1 MLAVVLGA
9 SAQVVD
15 VLNNE
20 WTGVTDTKYTAVT
33 GLTASSDAVYSVQC
47 AGGNSA
53 IQLRSNNS
61 NSGIVTTTS
70 GGTATKVKV
79 TWNSNTNAARAL
91 QVYGSNTAY
100 TAPSDLYSGETAGDL
115 LTTFL
120 AINGDTEFDIEG
132 TYAYIGFRSASGAL
146 YIDKIEI
153 TWATGDVV
161 TVSKPTISP
170 ANQTSFIDELEVSM
184 ENPNTSGAIHYTL
197 DGTDP
202 TAESAVYNGP
212 FTISETTDV
221 KAIVIDADGN
231 KSGVATAHYSK
242 LQPINIAMVHATDA
256 GENVAVKATCVAT
269 AANGI
274 VLADETG
281 LLYVYEPNGPAT
293 YGLYANHDYLVT
305 GTVKTYGGAKQLTN
319 NKFEDL
325 GRTDP
330 QYVYPQPVELTGA
343 DLDAT
348 ATAGVAERKYV
359 TYTGTL
365 GISGNYWNITVD
377 GAENAV
383 ASIVPPLNADNYTDL
398 NGEIVQIT
406 GFQMYVNSKYVYT
419 VATEIKKPAV
429 KYNVEIQQ
437 DIINGTI
444 VAEPT
449 QAAEG
454 ETVTLTVTP
463 DAGYFCE
470 QLIINFDSGEEEL
483 QPGETANIYTFTMPA
498 ADVTVQASFAENPF
512 QPVDIDV
519 ANYQNGWLTDMAG
532 NGVGDYFKDVAQ
544 KEHYNGSTTTLV
556 GPVLYQNIEGLQ
568 NGTYTVKLVANASFT
583 DGRGFTSDAQPN
595 ELGRVVVFANDV
607 KQTIPVVNQVAV
619 GTNNVVELEGVV
631 VSDGTLYLGIEKI
644 AQGSNWHTI
653 QITGLTYTSSEEK
666 PFEGMDAYWQNVRN
680 GVVATEAYASITGSE
695 RINLANAEDAGII
708 IADLPPFF
716 DAKAA
721 YNTLQ
726 AAITAAKDA
735 GVDTTAAEEEKT
747 SPNMNAARALE
758 LAAELNIAARD
769 IKYADASEENPME
782 TDFVVNPSFN
792 DGISPWLSTTKA
804 QNQGPASNQPF
815 PNNPFYENWHPSNYT
830 GKMYQVI
837 ENIPNGIYELKM
849 WAFAN
854 TFDGAHQYVYANGD
868 KTYLTQGAPAEY
880 TVRTI
885 VVDRKIEI
893 GLMQDAAINGWLG
906 VDDAVLTYYGKV
918 DFKVALAEAITAAEA
933 INAEAKMNV
942 DVKEAFTTAYATGV
956 EVYNN
961 ESATEDDVVAAT
973 TALQSATSAATSS
986 IAAYAAAAPNFDAFK
1001 AEVESTNVVSA
1012 KAKETME
1019 AFLAGYENSTLTDTE
1034 VAVIVN
1040 PTQATA
1046 WRQNPTQIGE
1056 YILSAWDEVPYNWN
1070 SYHPNTWSAEGDNDG
1085 SNFRVPFIEY
1095 WTGDGES
1102 LGEKTL
1108 TATVTDLTP
1117 GIYEV
1122 KAWTRVRLKNGAE
1135 APATGIT
1142 LQVGD
1147 GDPVDVTTG
1156 ENISSSQFY
1165 IGEFTAT
1172 GVVGDDGV
1180 LTVKYNVAAE
1190 NNISWLAFK
1199 NVNYTRV
1206 LGYAINVPD
1215 LTGATV
1221 TTNPEGDAYEGT
1233 QVSITVETEE
1243 GYAIDAV
1250 TVRDATGAPVAD
1262 VEPAAGAA
1270 NVFFFTMPAQDV
1282 TIDVTLVEVDPN
1294 DYTYLI
1300 ENPAYLHEG
1309 DAGTADYAGWTWS
1322 PAPGESGWKYRD
1334 YDEPMNLVTYSGNVN
1349 FSFEQTIPE
1358 VPAGQYRLSVY
1369 GFYRAGSAQDE
1380 ANRVTN
1386 GDVTHNLN
1394 MFAEVGDAIFTQPIM
1409 NLYEGA
1415 AEEDVTG
1422 KGNHCVVPGY
1432 ESLFV
1437 PDGAVDSR
1445 AFYLAGYYRNDLI
1458 INITEAGE
1466 VKIGINHPT
1475 GMTYDGDYAPIGGW
1489 ELYKVGDIYNVNV
1502 SADIA
1507 NGTVTATPAAAIE
1520 GTSITL
1526 AAEPAEGFYLES
1538 LNVVGSISGDPIELA
1553 EDFTFTMPAED
1564 VKVTAEFLEIP
1575 SEFTYT
1581 YEGAED
1587 GQYEG
1592 APVTIDIDLI
1602 LAAIGATDGNW
1613 TIYSETP
1620 DGRVEGVRGSTDGW
1634 RNEAGVFTGWS
1645 GDGASGCVYYVQD
1658 SEASNT
1664 LLVGRHPSMVGK
1676 AGEYTATLIY
1686 VNNATQ
1692 AEVAVNIVLV
1702 YPGAEEQPEV
1712 VTVGQTYTTDAVAYD
1727 YSEGSYTEKTT
1738 ALSADQISAICD
1750 ELGIESLDDAYV
1762 YGYNPTTEEFLPIVD
1777 TYGFDG
1783 WRDANGD
1790 FHAWTGNKE
1799 APICAKYDDGTTF
1812 YCYNISG
1819 CPDAEIN
1826 AYWAYGNEKGYAV
1839 LIEIPFVLSGAPEPP
1854 VLTYDDLNIIDEQ
1867 GIEFNY
1873 DLGTSY
1879 QEDVATVDM
1888 AAIKAAFG
1896 TPAEPE
1902 LTIYAVASDNTL
1914 DPSYGV
1920 GTSDGWR
1927 NADGDWESW
1936 SGESVFCVKA
1946 DFEAESDQ
1954 IYYVGTKWAASQ
1966 TEDVPGTYVA
1976 RYVFVNE
1983 DGSENPDAVLF
1994 TVTINYGD
2002 AVGINGI
2009 LADKTGE
2016 QKIFDLS
2023 GRRIETITKGGMYII
2038 NGKKVFVK

>member
-20 WTGVTDTKYTAVT
+20 WTGVTGTSYTGVT

-100 TAPSDLYSGETAGDL
+100 TAPSDLYSGEKAGDL

-132 TYAYIGFRSASGAL
+132 TYAYIGFRSASGAM

-153 TWATGDVV
+153 TWATGDV
-161 TVSKPTISP
+161 
-170 ANQTSFIDELEVSM
+170 
-184 ENPNTSGAIHYTL
+184 
-197 DGTDP
+197 
-202 TAESAVYNGP
+202 
-212 FTISETTDV
+212 
-221 KAIVIDADGN
+221 
-231 KSGVATAHYSK
+231 
-242 LQPINIAMVHATDA
+242 
-256 GENVAVKATCVAT
+256 
-269 AANGI
+269 
-274 VLADETG
+274 
-281 LLYVYEPNGPAT
+281 
-293 YGLYANHDYLVT
+293 
-305 GTVKTYGGAKQLTN
+305 
-319 NKFEDL
+319 
-325 GRTDP
+325 
-330 QYVYPQPVELTGA
+330 
-343 DLDAT
+343 
-348 ATAGVAERKYV
+348 
-359 TYTGTL
+359 
-365 GISGNYWNITVD
+365 
-377 GAENAV
+377 
-383 ASIVPPLNADNYTDL
+383 
-398 NGEIVQIT
+398 
-406 GFQMYVNSKYVYT
+406 
-419 VATEIKKPAV
+419 
-429 KYNVEIQQ
+429 
-437 DIINGTI
+437 
-444 VAEPT
+444 
-449 QAAEG
+449 
-454 ETVTLTVTP
+454 
-463 DAGYFCE
+463 
-470 QLIINFDSGEEEL
+470 
-483 QPGETANIYTFTMPA
+483 
-498 ADVTVQASFAENPF
+498 VTVQASFAENPF

-519 ANYQNGWLTDMAG
+519 ANYQNGWKTDMAG
-532 NGVGDYFKDVAQ
+532 NGVGNYTNSTEPKVAQ
-544 KEHYNGSTTTLV
+544 KEHYNGSTTELTGV
-556 GPVLYQNIEGLQ
+556 VLYQDIEGLQ
-568 NGTYTVKLVANASFT
+568 NGTYTIKLVANASFT

-680 GVVATEAYASITGSE
+680 GVVATEAYASVTGSE

-1019 AFLAGYENSTLTDTE
+1019 AFLADYENSTLTDTE

-1085 SNFRVPFIEY
+1085 SNFRIPFIEY

-1233 QVSITVETEE
+1233 QVSITVEAEE

-1250 TVRDATGAPVAD
+1250 TVRDATGAPVAE
-1262 VEPAAGAA
+1262 VQPSEAAA
-1270 NVFFFTMPAQDV
+1270 NVFFFTMPATDV

-1369 GFYRAGSAQDE
+1369 GFYRAGEAQDE

-1422 KGNHCVVPGY
+1422 KGNHCVVNGY
-1432 ESLFV
+1432 TDLFV
-1437 PDGAVDSR
+1437 PNGAVDSR
-1445 AFYLAGYYRNDLI
+1445 EFYIAGYYRNDLI

-1475 GMTYDGDYAPIGGW
+1475 GMTYNSDYAPIGAW
-1489 ELYKVGDIYNVNV
+1489 ELYRLGDPELPTAEEDLAVERESGQGY
-1502 SADIA
+1502 
-1507 NGTVTATPAAAIE
+1507 GTTTAT
-1520 GTSITL
+1520 
-1526 AAEPAEGFYLES
+1526 
-1538 LNVVGSISGDPIELA
+1538 V
-1553 EDFTFTMPAED
+1553 DFTAAKEFLGIED
-1564 VKVTAEFLEIP
+1564 V
-1575 SEFTYT
+1575 SN
-1581 YEGAED
+1581 
-1587 GQYEG
+1587 
-1592 APVTIDIDLI
+1592 
-1602 LAAIGATDGNW
+1602 ATLVIVN
-1613 TIYSETP
+1613 P
-1620 DGRVEGVRGSTDGW
+1620 DGTEIENYSTYDGWFNGEGVAETWG
-1634 RNEAGVFTGWS
+1634 E
-1645 GDGASGCVYYVQD
+1645 
-1658 SEASNT
+1658 NT
-1664 LLVGRHPSMVGK
+1664 KINVKFFQAIPN
-1676 AGEYTATLIY
+1676 GEYTVCDMNDAD
-1686 VNNATQ
+1686 
-1692 AEVAVNIVLV
+1692 EV
-1702 YPGAEEQPEV
+1702 GAEYTVTWALKANGKTYKYNITVHFIKPAEYPEI
-1712 VTVGQTYTTDAVAYD
+1712 TSTIGTWETTAVEYD
-1727 YSEGSYTEKTT
+1727 YSDPSYTEKFAT
-1738 ALSADQISAICD
+1738 LNEIDLADILKQ
-1750 ELGIESLDDAYV
+1750 LGVSSIDDLYV
-1762 YGYNPTTEEFLPIVD
+1762 YGYNRTTQTFLPFPD
-1777 TYGFDG
+1777 TRTYDG

-1790 FHAWTGNKE
+1790 FHGWTGNSE
-1799 APICAKYDDGTTF
+1799 APICVKYDNGLS
-1812 YCYNISG
+1812 YPCYNIMG
-1819 CPDAEIN
+1819 CPDAN
-1826 AYWAYGNEKGYAV
+1826 HLAYWALANADGQAA
-1839 LIEIPFVLSGAPEPP
+1839 LIQIPFNYSGAPEPP
-1854 VLTYDDLNIIDEQ
+1854 ALTYDDLNIIDEQ

-1879 QEDVATVDM
+1879 QGDVATVDV

-1896 TPAEPE
+1896 TPAEPT

-1954 IYYVGTKWAASQ
+1954 IYYVGTKMAASQ

-1983 DGSENPDAVLF
+1983 DGNENPDAVLF
-1994 TVTINYGD
+1994 TVTINYGNPD
-2002 AVGINGI
+2002 SIEGIFAEKN
-2009 LADKTGE
+2009 GE
-2016 QKIFDLS
+2016 QTIYDLS
-2023 GRRIETITKGGMYII
+2023 GRRVRTITKGGMYII

>member
-20 WTGVTDTKYTAVT
+20 WTGVTGTSYTGVT

-53 IQLRSNNS
+53 IQLRSNNN

-79 TWNSNTNAARAL
+79 TWNSNTNAARVL

-115 LTTFL
+115 LTVFQAL
-120 AINGDTEFDIEG
+120 NGDAEFDIEG

-197 DGTDP
+197 DGTEP

-269 AANGI
+269 AAKGI
-274 VLADETG
+274 VLADATG
-281 LLYVYEPNGPAT
+281 LLYIYEPNGPAT

-305 GTVKTYGGAKQLTN
+305 GTVNTYGGAKQLTN

-348 ATAGVAERKYV
+348 YAAGVAERKYV
-359 TYTGTL
+359 TYTGKL
-365 GISGNYWNITVD
+365 GISGDYWNITVD

-383 ASIVPPLNADNYTDL
+383 ASIVSPLNADNYTDL

-406 GFQMYVNSKYVYT
+406 GFQMYVNKKYVYT

-470 QLIINFDSGEEEL
+470 QLIINFETGEEEL
-483 QPGETANIYTFTMPA
+483 QPGETANVYTFTMPA

-519 ANYQNGWLTDMAG
+519 AGYQNGWLTDMAG

-544 KEHYNGSTTTLV
+544 KEHYNGSTTTLD

-583 DGRGFTSDAQPN
+583 DGRGFTSDAQSN

-631 VSDGTLYLGIEKI
+631 VSDGILYLGIEKI

-708 IADLPPFF
+708 IADLPSFF

-1040 PTQATA
+1040 PTQSTA
-1046 WRQNPTQIGE
+1046 WRQNPTKIGE

-1070 SYHPNTWSAEGDNDG
+1070 SYHPNTWSVEGDNDG

-1172 GVVGDDGV
+1172 GVVGEDGV

-1233 QVSITVETEE
+1233 QVSITVEAEE

-1250 TVRDATGAPVAD
+1250 TVRDATGAPVAE
-1262 VEPAAGAA
+1262 VQPSEAAA
-1270 NVFFFTMPAQDV
+1270 NVFFFTMPATDV

-1394 MFAEVGDAIFTQPIM
+1394 MFAEYGDAIFTQPIM

-1422 KGNHCVVPGY
+1422 KGNHCVVNGY
-1432 ESLFV
+1432 TDLFV
-1437 PDGAVDSR
+1437 PNGAVDSR
-1445 AFYLAGYYRNDLI
+1445 EFYIAGYYRNDLI
-1458 INITEAGE
+1458 INITEACE

-1475 GMTYDGDYAPIGGW
+1475 GMTYNNDYAPIGAW
-1489 ELYKVGDIYNVNV
+1489 ELYRLGDPELPTAEEDLAVERYAGMGYTTTTATVDFAAAKEFLGIEDVSNATLVIVNPDGTEVENYDAYDGWFAADGSAKTWQDLNNEPEAADKVGINVKFFQAIPNGEYTV
-1502 SADIA
+1502 CDMNGADEIGAQYTVTWALKA
-1507 NGTVTATPAAAIE
+1507 NGKTYKYNITVTFAEKPIAGLTYDDLTIVSTAEESFEWQVGTAYQGGSATVDVASFLSALE
-1520 GTSITL
+1520 V
-1526 AAEPAEGFYLES
+1526 ES
-1538 LNVVGSISGDPIELA
+1538 LNDVVIYAVQSDGSLDDMYKLGTS
-1553 EDFTFTMPAED
+1553 
-1564 VKVTAEFLEIP
+1564 
-1575 SEFTYT
+1575 
-1581 YEGAED
+1581 
-1587 GQYEG
+1587 
-1592 APVTIDIDLI
+1592 
-1602 LAAIGATDGNW
+1602 
-1613 TIYSETP
+1613 
-1620 DGRVEGVRGSTDGW
+1620 DGW
-1634 RNEAGVFTGWS
+1634 RNADGDWQGWGADAYFYVKADFT
-1645 GDGASGCVYYVQD
+1645 
-1658 SEASNT
+1658 
-1664 LLVGRHPSMVGK
+1664 
-1676 AGEYTATLIY
+1676 AGENQIYEVGTMDPAMNTNLKEAAEFTARY
-1686 VNNATQ
+1686 VFVKNGSA
-1692 AEVAVNIVLV
+1692 
-1702 YPGAEEQPEV
+1702 
-1712 VTVGQTYTTDAVAYD
+1712 DAVQLNVNV
-1727 YSEGSYTEKTT
+1727 
-1738 ALSADQISAICD
+1738 AL
-1750 ELGIESLDDAYV
+1750 
-1762 YGYNPTTEEFLPIVD
+1762 T
-1777 TYGFDG
+1777 
-1783 WRDANGD
+1783 
-1790 FHAWTGNKE
+1790 
-1799 APICAKYDDGTTF
+1799 
-1812 YCYNISG
+1812 
-1819 CPDAEIN
+1819 
-1826 AYWAYGNEKGYAV
+1826 
-1839 LIEIPFVLSGAPEPP
+1839 APEPP
-1854 VLTYDDLNIIDEQ
+1854 ALTYDDLNIIDEQ

-1879 QEDVATVDM
+1879 QEDAATVDM
-1888 AAIKAAFG
+1888 AAIKAAFE
-1896 TPAEPE
+1896 TPAEPT

-1946 DFEAESDQ
+1946 DFEAESDH

-1966 TEDVPGTYVA
+1966 EEDVPGTYVA

-1994 TVTINYGD
+1994 TVTINYGNPD
-2002 AVGINGI
+2002 SIEGI